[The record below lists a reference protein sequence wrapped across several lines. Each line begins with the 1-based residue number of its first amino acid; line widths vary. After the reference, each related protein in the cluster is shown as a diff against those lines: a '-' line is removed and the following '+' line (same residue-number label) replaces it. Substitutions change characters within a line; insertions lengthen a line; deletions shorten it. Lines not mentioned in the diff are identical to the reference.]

1 VPPLRESHRSDDL
14 EGSGKSCSADCEH
27 ANGWKDSFQAILHSD
42 VSPNGKDKVDRQA
55 HGGSS
60 SDFVDSETGNQSCRC
75 CDLDQ
80 AENSAQVG
88 RTTNCFSRSH
98 DAR

>member
-1 VPPLRESHRSDDL
+1 MRESHRSDVL

-27 ANGWKDSFQAILHSD
+27 DNGWKDSLEVILYSD

-55 HGGSS
+55 HGGSNS
-60 SDFVDSETGNQSCRC
+60 NFVDSETDNQSSRS

-80 AENSAQVG
+80 AENSAEVG
-88 RTTNCFSRSH
+88 GTMNCFSRFH